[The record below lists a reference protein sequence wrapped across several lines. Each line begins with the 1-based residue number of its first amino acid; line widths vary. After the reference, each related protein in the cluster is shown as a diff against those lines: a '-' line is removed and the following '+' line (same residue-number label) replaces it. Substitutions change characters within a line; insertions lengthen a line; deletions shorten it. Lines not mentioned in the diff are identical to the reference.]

1 MRRSHGRDPGFLI
14 LVSLSAGE
22 RYGYAM
28 MEDIEAFA
36 GVRLGPGTLYGAL
49 ERLERDGLVTAV
61 GSDDRRRPYRLT
73 ESGRALLRTRVS
85 AIHAIA
91 RTARARLAAR

>member
-49 ERLERDGLVTAV
+49 ERLERDGLVEPID
-61 GSDDRRRPYRLT
+61 SDDRRRPYRLT
-73 ESGRALLRTRVS
+73 DAGAASLRRQLSDVRAV
-85 AIHAIA
+85 ADVA
-91 RTARARLAAR
+91 RRRLASR